1 MPNRL
6 ELPAELQS
14 LIEKRE
20 GERRQQ
26 TDQDGTAEVPQSPTG
41 EERRQGDR
49 RKNSDSANEQ

>member
-6 ELPAELQS
+6 ELPDELNS

-20 GERRQQ
+20 ADRRAPVDEQV
-26 TDQDGTAEVPQSPTG
+26 TDQTEPPQSPTG

-49 RKNSDSANEQ
+49 RQS